1 MIKSQTTF
9 VKSSTVESL
18 HYDADTKALMVTFN
32 HGVTYSYFEVTLE
45 DYISVITSQSIGS
58 ALNKTIKGVY
68 NYMKHE
74 EQ

>member
-18 HYDADTKALMVTFN
+18 HYDTDTKVLMVTFN
-32 HGVTYSYFEVTLE
+32 HGVTYSYFDVTLE
-45 DYISVITSQSIGS
+45 DYIIVITSQSIGS
-58 ALNKTIKGVY
+58 ALNKIIKGVY

-74 EQ
+74 E

>member
-18 HYDADTKALMVTFN
+18 HYDSDTKILMVTFN
-32 HGVTYSYFEVTLE
+32 HGVTYSYFDVTYE
-45 DYISVITSQSIGS
+45 DYLDVITSQSIGS

-68 NYMKHE
+68 NYQKHE
-74 EQ
+74 EL